1 MSNYSLD
8 VISNYKENYKSDEI
22 EQFSKY
28 INILNEFIH
37 QVEETLK
44 IKNINYK
51 QFIIIKGIETIS
63 HVYKIILLY
72 TKNLDLCFYNSK
84 RALYY
89 YIEFINQ
96 IGEENHDFIKLTPKD
111 AILFVYKK
119 TIFSLDENHLKKF
132 KSNKEDFM
140 LTDNFSLLLDINNI
154 LFFKEFDKNILIN
167 KNLQE
172 LFIETL
178 KIGQALINLCKKN
191 KGDVLNNKLK
201 FIKNLINIIP
211 YNKLLL
217 LDIIKKLIK
226 INLNSYNSDLILVE
240 IKKINLESYKK
251 KSLNK
256 IFSNL
261 K

>member
-37 QVEETLK
+37 QVEGTLK
-44 IKNINYK
+44 IKNKNYK
-51 QFIIIKGIETIS
+51 EFIIIKGIETIS

-72 TKNLDLCFYNSK
+72 TKNLEFCYYNSK

-96 IGEENHDFIKLTPKD
+96 IGEENHDFLKLTPKD

-119 TIFSLDENHLKKF
+119 TIFSLDENYLKKF
-132 KSNKEDFM
+132 KSNKDDFM
-140 LTDNFSLLLDINNI
+140 LIDNFSLLVDINNI
-154 LFFKEFDKNILIN
+154 LFFKEFEKNGLIN
-167 KNLQE
+167 ENLQD

-191 KGDVLNNKLK
+191 KAEVLNYKLK
-201 FIKNLINIIP
+201 FIKNLINNISF
-211 YNKLLL
+211 NNLLL

-226 INLNSYNSDLILVE
+226 INLNSYNCDLILVE
-240 IKKINLESYKK
+240 IKKIDLESYKK
-251 KSLNK
+251 KNLNN
-256 IFSNL
+256 IFSKL
-261 K
+261 R